1 MQKNEFGAGVNTI
14 KNNNK
19 FWVCKE
25 TIEGQH
31 FITGDIRKLAA
42 RTNAQNCLSLC
53 FREVR

>member
-31 FITGDIRKLAA
+31 IIIGDIRKLAA

-53 FREVR
+53 FKEV